1 MKLYIFFYALLLVYS
16 CSKERISDL
25 PSSNGLPD
33 QESWGVTI
41 IMTHE
46 GLIRAKVKSGH
57 LQKFNEKE
65 YIILDENVVVDFFDL
80 QENHTS
86 TLFSDKS
93 EINEKSNDMLAIGN
107 VIAKSD
113 SGITLYTERL
123 QWIAEDEKLFTKD
136 SIMITTL
143 EKDTLFGRG
152 FESNA
157 DLESWRILNP
167 SGVTGSEIR

>member
-1 MKLYIFFYALLLVYS
+1 MKFYIFLSALLLVSS
-16 CSKERISDL
+16 CSEERNSDL
-25 PSSNGLPD
+25 PSSEGLPD

-46 GLIRAKVKSGH
+46 GFTKAKVKSGH
-57 LQKFNEKE
+57 LKKYNEKE
-65 YIILDENVVVDFFDL
+65 HIILDQNVVVDFFDL

-93 EINEKSNDMLAIGN
+93 EVNEKSNDMLAIGN

-113 SGITLYTERL
+113 SGITLFTERL

-136 SIMITTL
+136 SIMITTH
-143 EKDTLFGRG
+143 EKDTLFGKG

-157 DLESWRILNP
+157 DLENWRILNP
-167 SGVTGSEIR
+167 SGVTGSEVH

>member
-1 MKLYIFFYALLLVYS
+1 MKLCIFFFTLLLVYS
-16 CSKERISDL
+16 CSEERKSDFPL
-25 PSSNGLPD
+25 SEGLPD

-65 YIILDENVVVDFFDL
+65 FIILDENVVVDFFDL

-143 EKDTLFGRG
+143 EKDTLFGKG

-167 SGVTGSEIR
+167 SGVTGSEIH

>member
-1 MKLYIFFYALLLVYS
+1 MRLVFIFTMIIGTS
-16 CSKERISDL
+16 CYREPLQSV
-25 PSSNGLPD
+25 PSRDGMPD
-33 QESWGVTI
+33 QESWGVNI
-41 IMTHE
+41 ILTDQ
-46 GLIRAKVKSGH
+46 GIIRAKVSSGH
-57 LQKFNEKE
+57 LEKYNEKE
-65 YIILDENVVVDFFDL
+65 YIILDKNVVVDFFDL

-113 SGITLYTERL
+113 SGITLFTERL

-143 EKDTLFGRG
+143 DKDTLFGKG

-157 DLESWRILNP
+157 DLENWRILYP
-167 SGVTGSEIR
+167 SGVTGSEFH

>member
-1 MKLYIFFYALLLVYS
+1 MKFYIFFSAFFLVYS
-16 CSKERISDL
+16 CSEERKSDL

-46 GLIRAKVKSGH
+46 GLIRANVKSGH
-57 LQKFNEKE
+57 LKKYNEKE
-65 YIILDENVVVDFFDL
+65 YIILDENVVVDFFDSK
-80 QENHTS
+80 ENHTS

-123 QWIAEDEKLFTKD
+123 QWVAEDEKLFTKD
-136 SIMITTL
+136 SITIITL
-143 EKDTLFGRG
+143 ENDTLFGEG

-157 DLESWRILNP
+157 DLENWRILNP
-167 SGVTGSEIR
+167 SGVTGSEIN

>member
-1 MKLYIFFYALLLVYS
+1 MKLCIFFSAILLVYS
-16 CSKERISDL
+16 CSEEVKSDFPL
-25 PSSNGLPD
+25 SEGLPD

-46 GLIRAKVKSGH
+46 GLTRAKVKSGH

-65 YIILDENVVVDFFDL
+65 FIILDENVVVDFFDS

-143 EKDTLFGRG
+143 EKDTLFGKG

>member
-1 MKLYIFFYALLLVYS
+1 MKLCIFFSALLLFYS
-16 CSKERISDL
+16 CSKEKYGDL
-25 PSSNGLPD
+25 PSSDGLPD

-46 GLIRAKVKSGH
+46 GLMRAKIKSGH
-57 LQKFNEKE
+57 LKKYNEKE
-65 YIILDENVVVDFFDL
+65 YIILDENVIVDFFDL

-113 SGITLYTERL
+113 SGITLFTERL
-123 QWIAEDEKLFTKD
+123 QWVAEDEKLFTKD
-136 SIMITTL
+136 SIMITTF
-143 EKDTLFGRG
+143 EEDTLFGKG

-157 DLESWRILNP
+157 DLENWRILNP
-167 SGVTGSEIR
+167 SGVAGSDVH